1 MNVLSAQGLC
11 KTLGEKPLLRDGVFG
26 IDDGERIGIIGI
38 NGCGKSTLLRLLAG
52 RMAPDAGTLARRQG
66 VAVGV
71 LDQTP
76 EFNPEHTIIEHL
88 FSAADAQATPMAAP
102 IAVLIRDWEL
112 ANDRLAK
119 RPGDAALSAE
129 LGRLGA
135 QMDTLGAWAF
145 EARARAILGH
155 LGLHDLDRTLGSL
168 SGGERRRVE
177 LARVLLAEPQ
187 LLLLDEPTNH
197 LDADTIDWLEDWLEG
212 FGGAVA
218 MVTHDRYFLDRIA
231 HRIWEID
238 RAELRVFEG
247 NFAYY
252 VEKKAEVE
260 ADFAKKE
267 DRRLNQLRR
276 ELEWLKRG
284 PKARTTKAKARK
296 DRAADLHAAS
306 FARREER
313 LKLATRSRRMGK
325 KAIELRG
332 VAAGFGDGPPLVR
345 DFDYTFAPG
354 ERLGIVGPNGCGK
367 TTLARLIAGRMAPA
381 AGSVEIGTT
390 ISIAYFD
397 QESAG
402 FEAAEKAIDFVQ
414 RTGGEALRTAD
425 GKVLAAS
432 LFMERF
438 HFTPQMQHAPVGK
451 LSGGERRRLYLVAT
465 LLSDPNFL
473 ILDEP
478 TNDLD
483 IPTLQAL
490 EDYLDGFDGC
500 LLAIS
505 HDRYFLDRVV
515 DRVLAPA
522 MEGAGRW
529 RLYPGGY
536 SVYAGMRAEEEERRR
551 ADEQGR
557 KERARPKESVGGAA
571 RTATGERKKLSF
583 NEQRELARLE
593 EEIPAMERRLKEL
606 EAGMAAAASDYTKLH
621 ALTSEQGALQVRLD
635 AATERWVDLADR
647 AG

>member
-1 MNVLSAQGLC
+1 LC
-11 KTLGEKPLLRDGVFG
+11 KTLGEKPLLRDGAFG

-38 NGCGKSTLLRLLAG
+38 NGCGKSTLLRMLAG
-52 RMAPDAGTLARRQG
+52 RVVSDAGTLARRQG
-66 VAVGV
+66 VAVAL

-76 EFNPEHTIIEHL
+76 EFDAKHTIVEHL
-88 FSAADAQATPMAAP
+88 FTAADARTTPMAA
-102 IAVLIRDWEL
+102 LIRDWEL
-112 ANDRLAK
+112 ANDRLE
-119 RPGDAALSAE
+119 RHPGDAALSAE

-145 EARARAILGH
+145 EARARTILGH
-155 LGLHDLDRTLGSL
+155 LGLHDLDRVLGSL

-197 LDADTIDWLEDWLEG
+197 LDADTIDWLEGWLES
-212 FGGAVA
+212 FGGAVV
-218 MVTHDRYFLDRIA
+218 MITHDRYFLDRVSQ
-231 HRIWEID
+231 RIWEID
-238 RAELRVFEG
+238 RAELRVFDG

-252 VEKKAEVE
+252 VEKKAEIE

-267 DRRLNQLRR
+267 DRRMNQLRR

-284 PKARTTKAKARK
+284 PKARTTKQKARK
-296 DRAADLHAAS
+296 DRAGELKEAS
-306 FARREER
+306 FARHQER

-325 KAIELRG
+325 KVIELRG
-332 VAAGFGDGPPLVR
+332 LVAGYGDGPPLVR
-345 DFDYTFAPG
+345 QLDYTFAPG

-367 TTLARLIAGRMAPA
+367 TTLARLVAGRMAPTSGEVD
-381 AGSVEIGTT
+381 AGPTVSL
-390 ISIAYFD
+390 AYFD

-402 FEAAEKAIDFVQ
+402 LDPAEKAIAFVQ

-425 GKVLAAS
+425 GRVLAAS
-432 LFMERF
+432 IFMEQF
-438 HFTPQMQHAPVGK
+438 HFTPQMQQAAVGK

-465 LLSDPNFL
+465 LLRDPNFL

-515 DRVLAPA
+515 DRVLAPV
-522 MEGAGRW
+522 GDGTW
-529 RLYPGGY
+529 RTYPGGY
-536 SVYAGMRAEEEERRR
+536 SVYAEAR
-551 ADEQGR
+551 ADE
-557 KERARPKESVGGAA
+557 AA
-571 RTATGERKKLSF
+571 RQRAGERDRRERTKPADKQTDRADGSPAAHKKLSF
-583 NEQRELARLE
+583 NEQRELTRLE
-593 EEIPAMERRLKEL
+593 EEIPALEQRL
-606 EAGMAAAASDYTKLH
+606 EAIQTEMAAAASDYPRLH
-621 ALTSEQGALQVRLD
+621 RLTSEQADVQAKLE
-635 AATERWVDLADR
+635 ATMDRWAELAER